1 MRGFIVSQLWSN
13 SSTSVLITHPISL
26 IFLHTARMA
35 LVSTSDCFL
44 EHSMSSTFFQGRDST
59 GDFTIYNLRGLR
71 YHRNFGLKLSRNLS
85 IFFKTEKRFIYRSI
99 EASRN

>member
-1 MRGFIVSQLWSN
+1 MATNQEWP
-13 SSTSVLITHPISL
+13 ITHPISL

-59 GDFTIYNLRGLR
+59 GDFTIYNLRGSR
-71 YHRNFGLKLSRNLS
+71 YHRNFGLK
-85 IFFKTEKRFIYRSI
+85 IVTQPFYFFKTEKRFIYRSI
-99 EASRN
+99 EASGN